1 MKKLLFMFLAAGAF
15 TFASCDSKK
24 ENAAEEQTEAAED
37 AADDADMPATEE
49 GAEEAEDSVDT
60 VDPQ

>member
-24 ENAAEEQTEAAED
+24 ENAAEENAEMRED
-37 AADDADMPATEE
+37 AADDADNSA
-49 GAEEAEDSVDT
+49 AENAAEVQEDSIDA